1 MELPKNITQIG
12 ESDCHCKIYVEDYV
26 ISYMKQLNQVAEDKE
41 MAVALYGVRREE
53 NGVSYLFLYGAGKL
67 NFLQKETRHLSQAQ
81 QQEIEKLRE
90 KYFRDYTF
98 LGYRLLNGE
107 MIEGFHVC
115 EQGICRYISGYAQF
129 YEKNDSM
136 LAYMLDAREEKA
148 PEVVEQEKYDVV
160 KKRQEERRSQHEEH
174 RYQKA
179 SSAVKSEKSSANS
192 VMDGGSK
199 GSLRGGSNSLRGM
212 RVAVVAVFALLC
224 VIGLTSMNGEGKLN
238 ELQAVARQVI
248 DEAMEQRLPDAE
260 DEGAVAVDTLIAED
274 KLAEAVLKEN
284 ETSPSVEGVE
294 AVSAPGVTAPSA
306 ETQETTPTA
315 EAQESTPV
323 AGQTT
328 PPEPTQSSESP
339 QPSETTPVTE
349 NTTPGSTSTAE
360 TEAGQQAGTATVEE
374 PAVEEAAAQPVSYT
388 IKEGDTL
395 IAISVRNYGNDAK
408 VSEICSLNQ
417 IDNPDDIKVGQKI
430 LLP

>member
-12 ESDCHCKIYVEDYV
+12 ESDRRCKIYVEDYV

-41 MAVALYGVRREE
+41 MAVALYGIRREE
-53 NGVSYLFLYGAGKL
+53 NDVSYLFLYGAGKL

-81 QQEIEKLRE
+81 QQEIEKLRQ

-107 MIEGFHVC
+107 MIEGLHVC

-136 LAYMLDAREEKA
+136 LGYMLDAREEKA
-148 PEVVEQEKYDVV
+148 PEVVEQEKYDIV
-160 KKRQEERRSQHEEH
+160 KKRQEERKSQHEEY
-174 RYQKA
+174 RRQKP
-179 SSAVKSEKSSANS
+179 SSAMKNT
-192 VMDGGSK
+192 DGA
-199 GSLRGGSNSLRGM
+199 SNSIRRM
-212 RVAVVAVFALLC
+212 RVAVAAVFALLC
-224 VIGLTSMNGEGKLN
+224 IIGLTSMNGEGNL
-238 ELQAVARQVI
+238 EHLQTVARQVI
-248 DEAMEQRLPDAE
+248 DEAMEQRLPDAGGE
-260 DEGAVAVDTLIAED
+260 SGDAVEVDTLIAED

-284 ETSPSVEGVE
+284 ETASSMEDAE

-306 ETQETTPTA
+306 ETQETVPA
-315 EAQESTPV
+315 EEETV
-323 AGQTT
+323 T
-328 PPEPTQSSESP
+328 
-339 QPSETTPVTE
+339 SETTQTLENEQTLETTPSTE
-349 NTTPGSTSTAE
+349 NTEAEIPEAENTETLE
-360 TEAGQQAGTATVEE
+360 TEAEQETEAADE
-374 PAVEEAAAQPVSYT
+374 PNVEEAATYT

-395 IAISVRNYGNDAK
+395 IGISVRNYGSDAK

>member
-12 ESDCHCKIYVEDYV
+12 ESDRRCKIYVEDYV

-41 MAVALYGVRREE
+41 MAVALYGIHREE

-136 LAYMLDAREEKA
+136 LAYMLDARAEKT
-148 PEVVEQEKYDVV
+148 PEVVDREKYDVV
-160 KKRQEERRSQHEEH
+160 KKRQEERKSRQEEH
-174 RYQKA
+174 RYQKHSPA
-179 SSAVKSEKSSANS
+179 VKDAGSSASADS
-192 VMDGGSK
+192 GAGGSSK
-199 GSLRGGSNSLRGM
+199 GSSNSLRGM

-224 VIGLTSMNGEGKLN
+224 VIGLTSMNGEGKLD

-248 DEAMEQRLPDAE
+248 DEAMEQRIPNAGDGS
-260 DEGAVAVDTLIAED
+260 DGAVEVDTLIAED
-274 KLAEAVLKEN
+274 KLAEAIQKEN
-284 ETSPSVEGVE
+284 VE
-294 AVSAPGVTAPSA
+294 AVSASGVTAPSA
-306 ETQETTPTA
+306 DAQEITPTAETQETVSASEQSATP
-315 EAQESTPV
+315 
-323 AGQTT
+323 
-328 PPEPTQSSESP
+328 
-339 QPSETTPVTE
+339 ETTQTSE
-349 NTTPGSTSTAE
+349 NMQTAE
-360 TEAGQQAGTATVEE
+360 TEAEQQSGTEQETEADRQSEAAAEEPSVEE
-374 PAVEEAAAQPVSYT
+374 TAAQPVSYT

-395 IAISVRNYGNDAK
+395 IAISVRNYGSDTK